1 MYATKRSRG
10 FTIVELL
17 IVVLIIGILAAIAI
31 PNLLTGMQRAKQKRT
46 MTDMRSVAVAWEA
59 RAVDYNRYNAAGYST
74 LANAVTVPQLESIV
88 SPTYIRDLPNKDGW
102 GQAWVVTIDQPFTGT
117 VRAQRYQ
124 IVSYGRNQTADAGGA
139 LGPTTHFDCDIVY
152 ESGSFTVYPE
162 GVQASQ

>member
-1 MYATKRSRG
+1 MFANQRSRG

-17 IVVLIIGILAAIAI
+17 IVVMIIGILTAIAI

-46 MTDMRSVAVAWEA
+46 MSDMRSVAVAWEA
-59 RAVDYNRYNAAGYST
+59 RAVDFNRYNAAGYAP
-74 LANAVTVPQLESIV
+74 LGNPVTVAQLESLV

-102 GQAWVVTIDQPFTGT
+102 GQPWNVTIDQPFTGT

-124 IVSYGRNQTADAGGA
+124 IVSYGRNQVADPGGA
-139 LGPTTHFDCDIVY
+139 TGATTHFDCDIVY